1 MPTPAAYDA
10 AFKRHS
16 NELDR
21 FSNRLTEVERASMNA
36 HDRRTTHEVSLPT
49 AGVVAGSRL
58 FCAGEPGLAPG
69 TVLPPGQY
77 GRRQLGKPILTLQET
92 QGEGLREGFDLGPLA
107 DQVLDLSK
115 PRRLSVVHPRRAVGV
130 LVELVWETVRLRE
143 FPHRPSRLDCSFFW
157 TDEQAARDWLAR
169 RTWPSCLYEVEV
181 IECRCVF
188 IADLTKLEFTGDGT
202 VAAMM
207 DQARRYWSEPG
218 ETSANPE
225 VLLEGVVHV
234 VGSV

>member
-1 MPTPAAYDA
+1 
-10 AFKRHS
+10 
-16 NELDR
+16 
-21 FSNRLTEVERASMNA
+21 MNA
-36 HDRRTTHEVSLPT
+36 QDKRATHTIPLP
-49 AGVVAGSRL
+49 ADDVVPGSRL

-69 TVLPPGQY
+69 TVLPPGQF
-77 GRRQLGKPILTLQET
+77 GRRQLAKPILTLQET

-115 PRRLSVVHPRRAVGV
+115 PRRLSVVHPRQAVGV
-130 LVELVWETVRLRE
+130 LGELIWETVRLRE
-143 FPHRPSRLDCSFFW
+143 FPNRPSRLDCSFFW
-157 TDEQAARDWLAR
+157 KDERAARDWLAR

-188 IADLTKLEFTGDGT
+188 IADLNKVQFTSGDGT